1 MVRVVTEPDA
11 PDTQARYPY
20 VQLTVRPEDA
30 ELAALAL
37 WELGATGLEERDA
50 TTLQKAPPEAAGK
63 CVLIASF
70 VTQAEAEAACAEL
83 DPGLAPRVLF
93 VEGDAW
99 RHAWRAHFKPT
110 RIGKRLV
117 VRPSWESYAAQPGDL
132 VLTLDPENAF
142 GTGNHET
149 TQLVLEALERR
160 VEPGQRLLDVGAGSG
175 ILSIAAI
182 LHGAAFVRGTEI
194 DVPSVLTARQNAVD
208 NGVAERVCFDSAP
221 LSAIEER
228 FPLVLANIET
238 RILLPLARELVARVA
253 PGGLLVLCGVLAREH
268 DELLAGYPGLTLE
281 HESARGDWLC
291 FELRC
296 PA

>member
-1 MVRVVTEPDA
+1 MVRVVTEPAA
-11 PDTQARYPY
+11 PPRYPY
-20 VQLTVRPEDA
+20 VQITVSPDDS

-50 TTLQKAPPEAAGK
+50 TTLHKAPPEAAGK
-63 CVLIASF
+63 SVLIASF
-70 VTQAEAEAACAEL
+70 ATQDDAEAARAEL
-83 DPGLAPRVLF
+83 DPGYQPRVLF

-110 RIGKRLV
+110 RIGQRLV
-117 VRPSWESYAAQPGDL
+117 VRPSWEPYTPLPGDL

-142 GTGNHET
+142 GTGSHDT
-149 TQLVLEALERR
+149 TRLVLEALERC
-160 VEPGQRLLDVGAGSG
+160 VQPGQRLLDVGAGSG

-194 DVPSVLTARQNAVD
+194 DLPSVLTAQQNARD
-208 NGVAERVCFDSAP
+208 NGVGDAVQLDAAP
-221 LSAIEER
+221 LAEISER

-238 RILLPLARELVARVA
+238 RILLPLAQQLVARVA
-253 PGGLLVLCGVLAREH
+253 PGGLLVLCGVLARER

-281 HESARGDWLC
+281 RESARGDWLC